1 MKHHLMLG
9 AVEDRPADQINVV
22 QAGVEQRDRLG
33 VRRRPGVN
41 QCRDDPH
48 EVIQITGPWD
58 RRRAR

>member
-33 VRRRPGVN
+33 VRRRPG
-41 QCRDDPH
+41 
-48 EVIQITGPWD
+48 G
-58 RRRAR
+58 